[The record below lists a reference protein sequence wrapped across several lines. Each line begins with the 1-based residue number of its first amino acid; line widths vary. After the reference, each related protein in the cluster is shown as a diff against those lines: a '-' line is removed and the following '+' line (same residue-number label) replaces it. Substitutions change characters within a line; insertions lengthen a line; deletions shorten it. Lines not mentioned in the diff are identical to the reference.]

1 MTMSDEHKQAQAA
14 YNKAFSELVSIVAA
28 STPTPQKTQ
37 TEIDVENAWKNG
49 KDQGYVKG
57 WNEGYQQG
65 LIDGRNEVRESVERA
80 CTDVFGGGRVGG
92 GYFQKPGD
100 GGGGKS

>member
-1 MTMSDEHKQAQAA
+1 MTTEYRGHGGHQAESHAEGTRQ
-14 YNKAFSELVSIVAA
+14 KGLVH
-28 STPTPQKTQ
+28 
-37 TEIDVENAWKNG
+37 IDVENAWRNG